1 MTASMER
8 VLVSSEGTSEFSPSE
23 LLFKALS
30 LIPISHYV
38 LGLLWISLL
47 FLYNFLEIHFLH
59 DVITGFRGD
68 PVSLTCNLSSELYKL
83 VGSKCQLLH
92 GRYLPTPWLSSPHLQ
107 TTYLSFFGSPPCFS
121 YRRRIFHAQDG
132 GTMAL
137 DWLMYSDVC
146 EGASQVNA
154 ISLRND
160 NIPIVIVIPGLTS
173 DSTAAYIKHLAFKM
187 ARQGCN
193 VVISNHRGLGG
204 LSMTS
209 DRFYNAGWTE
219 DIRKIVDYVH
229 CEYPEAPLFAVGTSI
244 GANILVK
251 YLGEDGANVPLSG
264 AAAVCSPWDLLVCDR
279 FINRRLVQ
287 KLYNTVLAFG
297 LQDFA
302 QQHQSVLSRIADWEG
317 VKKLRSVRDFDN
329 YATRLLAKY
338 ETVDTYYRRCTS
350 VSFVGGVSVP
360 LLCISSLDDPVCTR
374 EAIPWDE
381 CSMVYACWLVSH
393 SVCVSRWVRAVDEFF
408 SVLQCSPLRNK
419 RKAQPLSLSSPLES
433 SIGEGPYVNVTEEG
447 IVAVIGNSQ
456 TENLAEDMFEDQ
468 DISNK
473 HTVHTAT
480 DEQDIYSDDNMTQKS
495 QFKNR
500 TASQSEQN
508 VNNSFGPAQKCLNQL
523 LRRSK
528 TSIWLLA
535 YIAFATTWPLVGTA
549 LLLVFKKKF
558 RGILPMASLK
568 R

>member
-302 QQHQSVLSRIADWEG
+302 QHCGLFEILTTMLPAFWQNMRANENIILATTKRGGHLAYFEG
-317 VKKLRSVRDFDN
+317 LTAN
-329 YATRLLAKY
+329 
-338 ETVDTYYRRCTS
+338 
-350 VSFVGGVSVP
+350 
-360 LLCISSLDDPVCTR
+360 SL
-374 EAIPWDE
+374 W
-381 CSMVYACWLVSH
+381 
-393 SVCVSRWVRAVDEFF
+393 WVRAVDEFF